1 MSNQIEKLLEK
12 LFSTSSDNLTPR
24 SNDDYSD
31 VENLSA
37 DSDTYTTSI
46 PYFST
51 AQDFNY
57 FNTIGMARE
66 QAVPQDP
73 EEQAAAK
80 AQTQVDPNQTGQYQD
95 PNMMQPQVDQYG
107 QPVPGTEMIPGQE
120 VQDPDYL
127 GKIYELKKIYS
138 RLVSIESFLDSE
150 SDPTL
155 LKLRNYVS
163 SSIELFQMLINNISV
178 FREMIDELIVIY
190 YKFLLEVYSLLKEYY
205 KKENAKVKNE
215 QEG

>member
-1 MSNQIEKLLEK
+1 MNKLIENLLEK
-12 LFSTSSDNLTPR
+12 LFHTSSDNLTPR
-24 SNDDYSD
+24 SDNDYSD
-31 VENLSA
+31 VEDLTFS
-37 DSDTYTTSI
+37 SDDYETNI

-66 QAVPQDP
+66 QAALQDP
-73 EEQAAAK
+73 EEKADAQA
-80 AQTQVDPNQTGQYQD
+80 QVDPTQTGQPQD

-120 VQDPDYL
+120 IQDPEYL

-138 RLVSIESFLDSE
+138 RLVSVESFLDSE
-150 SDPTL
+150 SDPAL

-163 SSIELFQMLINNISV
+163 QSIELFQMLINNIST
-178 FREMIDELIVIY
+178 FRETIDKLIVIY
-190 YKFLLEVYSLLKEYY
+190 YKFLLEVYEIMRGYY
-205 KKENAKVKNE
+205 KKENAHIKKE

>member
-1 MSNQIEKLLEK
+1 MNKSIKNLLEK
-12 LFSTSSDNLTPR
+12 LFRTASDNLTPR
-24 SNDDYSD
+24 DDNDYSD
-31 VENLSA
+31 VEDLTFG
-37 DSDTYTTSI
+37 SDDYETSI

-66 QAVPQDP
+66 QAIPIDP
-73 EEQAAAK
+73 EEQAAAN
-80 AQTQVDPNQTGQYQD
+80 AQTQIDPNQMGQD
-95 PNMMQPQVDQYG
+95 PNMAQPQVDQYG

-120 VQDPDYL
+120 IQDPNYL

-138 RLVSIESFLDSE
+138 RLVSVESFLDSE

-163 SSIELFQMLINNISV
+163 QSIELFQMLINNISV
-178 FREMIDELIVIY
+178 FRETINELIIIY
-190 YKFLLEVYSLLKEYY
+190 YKFLLEVYSILREYY
-205 KKENAKVKNE
+205 KKENIKLKKE
-215 QEG
+215 QDNG